1 LILIEY
7 SAYAVDGLA
16 DNNNNKAA
24 AVIIKELRID
34 ARIHERDFISI
45 KCKKEQTS
53 TIICCIC
60 GLVYCG
66 KCGKLAMIYDKIYIR
81 HNVYN

>member
-1 LILIEY
+1 MNMY
-7 SAYAVDGLA
+7 TVDGLA
-16 DNNNNKAA
+16 DNNNDKA

-34 ARIHERDFISI
+34 ARIHEHDFVPI
-45 KCKKEQTS
+45 KSKKEQTS

-60 GLVYCG
+60 DLVYCE
-66 KCGKLAMIYDKIYIR
+66 KCGKLAMIYDKIYMR